1 MQNNSSRKRKAPSRY
16 GNRATNEISESS
28 SETDEL
34 FGDNSMD
41 DPNFEVSKS
50 KRQRTAESLSS
61 NDENSSSE
69 GENFDNEFDQIRQS
83 RLIQNRSSSAESDC
97 SGAERGPTDSNK
109 AIDLEKVIS
118 NGESCELDDLSLRR
132 VLQIVHGNSI
142 SILTRLA
149 VIEDSLLKSG
159 DLAPVKAEET
169 KKRAFEM
176 YHNFSNSNRL
186 PTKNLTEFNE
196 FEKSLQEKE
205 FQQKAV
211 NY

>member
-28 SETDEL
+28 SESDEL

-41 DPNFEVSKS
+41 DPNFVVSKS
-50 KRQRTAESLSS
+50 KRQRTAENSSS

-69 GENFDNEFDQIRQS
+69 EENFDNEFDQI
-83 RLIQNRSSSAESDC
+83 QNRSSSAESNC
-97 SGAERGPTDSNK
+97 SGAKRGPTHSNK

-118 NGESCELDDLSLRR
+118 NGTGCGLDDISIYR
-132 VLQIVHGNSI
+132 VLKIVHENSV

-159 DLAPVKAEET
+159 ALAPVKAEET
-169 KKRAFEM
+169 KKRAFET

-186 PTKNLTEFNE
+186 PTKTLTEFKE